1 MDHFTEK
8 DILSTFEIIVDT
20 REQDTP
26 RAKERY
32 NAFGVPYTRGTLSY
46 GDYAGNI
53 TLPGGGKYYDTSVTV
68 SARCV
73 VERKMNLDELAGCFT
88 RGRDR
93 FQREFERAADHS
105 CRVFLLCE
113 NGSIEKIMRHEY
125 RSRFNPD
132 AFLASIIAWNIR
144 YDMQLIFCTQ
154 LTTGRMIR
162 EILYRD
168 IKERIE
174 QGEFDGQFGNSNYL
188 PDVVGELS
196 KTGRR
201 KTE

>member
-1 MDHFTEK
+1 MFTVKKKAKTPNMVWDAANNRPLCKFVKGVFETNDEAVAEK
-8 DILSTFEIIVDT
+8 LKGMGYE
-20 REQDTP
+20 
-26 RAKERY
+26 
-32 NAFGVPYTRGTLSY
+32 
-46 GDYAGNI
+46 
-53 TLPGGGKYYDTSVTV
+53 VTGE
-68 SARCV
+68 ADA
-73 VERKMNLDELAGCFT
+73 VEKSIDKMNLDELAGCFT

-188 PDVVGELS
+188 PDVVGELG